1 MNAPAAPAE
10 TRQAMDTATHLTVV
24 QQLYFEARLLDEE
37 RYDEWLALLADDL
50 RYRMP
55 LPERRF
61 RKDTQAAHPFGAG
74 HVFDED
80 KARLALRVG
89 RLTSGMV
96 WAEDPRNR
104 VRRFVGNVEVYA
116 ADAPDSVR
124 VHSNVDIHRA
134 RQDGAQ
140 RRLTAA
146 RADLWR
152 REHGQW
158 RLARRDIALD
168 HPVVRDSNLNVFF

>member
-1 MNAPAAPAE
+1 MNAPAVPAE
-10 TRQAMDTATHLTVV
+10 ARPAVDTATHLAVV

-61 RKDTQAAHPFGAG
+61 RKDAQAAHPFGG
-74 HVFDED
+74 GNVFDED
-80 KARLALRVG
+80 KARLAVRVN
-89 RLTSGMV
+89 RLQSGMV

-116 ADAPDSVR
+116 TDAPDRVR

-134 RQDGAQ
+134 RHDGVQ

-152 REHGQW
+152 HDQGHW
-158 RLARRDIALD
+158 RLAHRDIALD

>member
-1 MNAPAAPAE
+1 MNAPAAPVEA
-10 TRQAMDTATHLTVV
+10 RMPVDVAIHLAVA
-24 QQLYFEARLLDEE
+24 QQLSFEARLLDDE
-37 RYDEWLALLADDL
+37 RYAEWLDLLTDDL

-61 RKDTQAAHPFGAG
+61 RRDGSAAHPFGAG
-74 HVFDED
+74 HVFDEN
-80 KARLALRVG
+80 KARLTLRVQ

-104 VRRFVGNVEVYA
+104 VRRFVGNVEVYGA
-116 ADAPDSVR
+116 NAPDTVR

-134 RQDGAQ
+134 RMDGAE

-152 REHGQW
+152 REGGHW
-158 RLARRDIALD
+158 KLACRDIVFD
-168 HPVVRDSNLNVFF
+168 NPVVRDSNLNVFF

>member
-1 MNAPAAPAE
+1 MNAPATPFEARTPVE
-10 TRQAMDTATHLTVV
+10 VATHLAVA

-37 RYDEWLALLADDL
+37 RYEQWLELLADDL

-61 RKDTQAAHPFGAG
+61 RRDAQGAHPFGPG

-80 KARLALRVG
+80 KARLALRVQ

-116 ADAPDSVR
+116 TDAPATVR

-134 RQDGAQ
+134 RQDGFE

-152 REHGQW
+152 HEAGHW
-158 RLARRDIALD
+158 KLACRDITFD
-168 HPVVRDSNLNVFF
+168 NPVVRDSNLNVFF